1 NASCRIRIFAANSI
15 IISEYEST
23 LHNPKE
29 KVIKS
34 IELELNKTTQEE
46 LIMENQLFLNNSV
59 ESFLTKDFEH
69 LFLNKNEEV
78 TFNQH
83 IELPR
88 FLNKDTNSIYDFFKS
103 WVSLFEKLG

>member
-1 NASCRIRIFAANSI
+1 
-15 IISEYEST
+15 
-23 LHNPKE
+23 K

-46 LIMENQLFLNNSV
+46 LITENQLFLNNSV

-78 TFNQH
+78 TFNH
-83 IELPR
+83 RI
-88 FLNKDTNSIYDFFKS
+88 TA
-103 WVSLFEKLG
+103 